1 MDSFDTVQGDRDEMS
16 ITPLQRIVQILT
28 SIAKEVESENEE
40 KSEGNSISW
49 LVSEPN

>member
-1 MDSFDTVQGDRDEMS
+1 MDSFDTGQGDRDEMS
-16 ITPLQRIVQILT
+16 ITPLQRI
-28 SIAKEVESENEE
+28 AEEVESENEE